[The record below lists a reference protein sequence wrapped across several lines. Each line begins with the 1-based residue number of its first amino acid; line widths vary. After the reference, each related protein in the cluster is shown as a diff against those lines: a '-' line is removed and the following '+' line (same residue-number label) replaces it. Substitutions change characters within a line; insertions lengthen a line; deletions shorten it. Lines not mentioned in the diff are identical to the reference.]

1 MRIVLMGMPGVGKGT
16 QAARLRD
23 TFKVLHVST
32 GDILREAI
40 NAGSALGKRVR
51 DYLDSGA
58 LVPDDLMGELITER
72 LGRSDASA
80 GFVLDGFPRTAD
92 QVATLDRVLE
102 TLSVKLDGVFLLVA
116 TEGEIV
122 SRLSGRRICPGC
134 GEVYHV
140 NNRQP
145 KSAGVCDKCGSAL
158 VQRPDDT
165 ESVIL
170 ERLEVY
176 KNQTL
181 PIVEIFSGRGL
192 LHEVDS
198 QGDPATVF
206 ERLRGAVEEL

>member
-16 QAARLRD
+16 QASRLRGALH
-23 TFKVLHVST
+23 VLHVST

-40 NAGSALGKRVR
+40 NAGTALGKRVR
-51 DYLDSGA
+51 ESLDSGA
-58 LVPDDLMGELITER
+58 LVPDDLMAELIADR
-72 LGRSDASA
+72 LSRSDTA
-80 GFVLDGFPRTAD
+80 GGFILDGFPRTAE
-92 QVATLDRVLE
+92 QVLILDRVLE
-102 TLSVKLDGVFLLVA
+102 TLSVKLDGVFLLTA
-116 TEGEIV
+116 TEDEIV

-181 PIVEIFSGRGL
+181 PVVETYRARGVL
-192 LHEVDS
+192 IEIDGT
-198 QGDPATVF
+198 GDAAAVF
-206 ERLRGAVEEL
+206 ERLREAVGQS

>member
-51 DYLDSGA
+51 EYLDSGA

-72 LGRSDASA
+72 LSRSDASA

-102 TLSVKLDGVFLLVA
+102 NLSVKLDGVFLLVA

-145 KSAGVCDKCGSAL
+145 KSAGVCDKCVSAL
-158 VQRPDDT
+158 VQRADDT

-181 PIVEIFSGRGL
+181 PIVEIYGGRGL